1 MKGDLPVNSQQ
12 TTESKRGYI
21 PGITASGNWDG
32 DFEIKP
38 YQFMGRNKHI
48 YATEWGKYLP
58 SHSYTSDIDHSF
70 ERELYEILS
79 ATSSSMG
86 LFPQRRINIFEAKAL
101 AIDILLQAEKERLEI
116 ADLEAGRGID
126 WEE

>member
-1 MKGDLPVNSQQ
+1 LKGDLPVNSQQ
-12 TTESKRGYI
+12 TTWSKSGYI
-21 PGITASGNWDG
+21 PGITSSGNWDE

-38 YQFMGRNKHI
+38 YQIVGKNKHI
-48 YATEWGKYLP
+48 YATEWSKFLP
-58 SHSYTSDIDHSF
+58 IHSYTSDIDQSF
-70 ERELYEILS
+70 EKELYEILS
-79 ATSSSMG
+79 SISSSMG

-101 AIDILLQAEKERLEI
+101 AIDILMQAEKERIEI